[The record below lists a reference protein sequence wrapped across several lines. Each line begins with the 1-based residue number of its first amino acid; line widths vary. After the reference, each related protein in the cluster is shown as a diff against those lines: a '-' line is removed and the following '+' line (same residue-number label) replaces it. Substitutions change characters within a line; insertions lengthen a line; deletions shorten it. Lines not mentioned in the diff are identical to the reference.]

1 MKLQVNQEHFDLV
14 TAGPVMFATEI
25 NGANIY
31 STVITDNESYEGI
44 IALTIFSEHDESD
57 SKAYLRLPALPIK
70 ITIDNGKIKGKV
82 NIQYMKSLANDFDSI
97 DWNEG
102 YWGEDDEGYDDMIS
116 VFYNNFWVNINDI
129 AKIIEKNFNTIF
141 TIKE

>member
-14 TAGPVMFATEI
+14 TAGPVMFA
-25 NGANIY
+25 A
-31 STVITDNESYEGI
+31 TVHGSNLDKTKVTSGETYEGLI
-44 IALTIFSEHDESD
+44 HLTVFGEHRESD
-57 SKAYLRLPALPIK
+57 SKAKLDLVALPVK
-70 ITIDNGKIKGKV
+70 LTIDDGKIKGKV
-82 NIQYMKSLANDFDSI
+82 NTQYMKSLANDFDSN

-141 TIKE
+141 TLKE

>member
-1 MKLQVNQEHFDLV
+1 MQLQVNQEHFDLV
-14 TAGPVMFATEI
+14 MTGPVMFTATVQGSNLNKAEVT
-25 NGANIY
+25 NGE
-31 STVITDNESYEGI
+31 TYEGLI
-44 IALTIFSEHDESD
+44 HLTIYGEHRESD
-57 SKAYLRLPALPIK
+57 SKANLDLVALPIK
-70 ITIDNGKIKGKV
+70 LTIDDGKIKGKV
-82 NIQYMKSLANDFDSI
+82 NTQYMKSLANDFDSN

-141 TIKE
+141 TLKG

>member
-14 TAGPVMFATEI
+14 TTGPVMFATTI

-31 STVITDNESYEGI
+31 GTEITDGETYDGI
-44 IALTIFSEHDESD
+44 IALTIFGVHNESD
-57 SKAYLRLPALPIK
+57 SKAYLNLPALPIDL
-70 ITIDNGKIKGKV
+70 TIDNGNIKGKV
-82 NIQYMKSLANDFDSI
+82 NTQYLKSQANDFISN

-102 YWGEDDEGYDDMIS
+102 YWGEDDEGYDDMLS

-129 AKIIEKNFNTIF
+129 AKVIEKNFNTIF
-141 TIKE
+141 TLKG

>member
-14 TAGPVMFATEI
+14 TTGPVMFATTI

-31 STVITDNESYEGI
+31 GTEITDGETYEGI
-44 IALTIFSEHDESD
+44 IALTVFGEHNESD
-57 SKAYLRLPALPIK
+57 SKAYLNLPALPIK
-70 ITIDNGKIKGKV
+70 LTIDNGNIKGKV
-82 NIQYMKSLANDFDSI
+82 NTQYLKSLANDFISN

-102 YWGEDDEGYDDMIS
+102 YWGEDDEGYDDMLS

-129 AKIIEKNFNTIF
+129 AKVIEKNFNTIF

>member
-14 TAGPVMFATEI
+14 TTGPVMFATTI

-31 STVITDNESYEGI
+31 GTEITDGETYDGI
-44 IALTIFSEHDESD
+44 IALTIFGAHNESD
-57 SKAYLRLPALPIK
+57 IKAYLNLPALPIDL
-70 ITIDNGKIKGKV
+70 TIDNGNIKGKV
-82 NIQYMKSLANDFDSI
+82 NTQYLKSLANDFISN

-102 YWGEDDEGYDDMIS
+102 FWGEDDEGYDDMLS

-129 AKIIEKNFNTIF
+129 AKVIEKNFNTIF

>member
-14 TAGPVMFATEI
+14 TTGPVMFATTI

-31 STVITDNESYEGI
+31 GTEITDGETYDCI
-44 IALTIFSEHDESD
+44 IALTIFGAHNESD
-57 SKAYLRLPALPIK
+57 SKAYLNLPALPIDL
-70 ITIDNGKIKGKV
+70 TIDDSNIKGKV
-82 NIQYMKSLANDFDSI
+82 NTQYMKSLANDFDSN

-102 YWGEDDEGYDDMIS
+102 YWGEDDEGYDNMLS

-129 AKIIEKNFNTIF
+129 AKVIEKNFNTIF
-141 TIKE
+141 TLKG

>member
-31 STVITDNESYEGI
+31 STEITDNESYDGI
-44 IALTIFSEHDESD
+44 IALTIFGAHNESD
-57 SKAYLRLPALPIK
+57 SKAYLNLPALPIEL
-70 ITIDNGKIKGKV
+70 TIDDGKLKGKV
-82 NIQYMKSLANDFDSI
+82 NTQYMKSLANDFDSN

-116 VFYNNFWVNINDI
+116 VFYNNFWVNITDI
-129 AKIIEKNFNTIF
+129 AKVIEKNFNTIF

>member
-14 TAGPVMFATEI
+14 TTGPVKFATTI

-31 STVITDNESYEGI
+31 GTDVVDGETYEGI
-44 IALTIFSEHDESD
+44 IALTVFGEHNESD
-57 SKAYLRLPALPIK
+57 SKAYLNLPALPIK
-70 ITIDNGKIKGKV
+70 LTIDNGNIKGKV
-82 NIQYMKSLANDFDSI
+82 NTQYLKSLANDFISN

-102 YWGEDDEGYDDMIS
+102 YWGEDDEGYDDMLS

-129 AKIIEKNFNTIF
+129 AKVIEKNFNTIF

>member
-1 MKLQVNQEHFDLV
+1 MQLQVNQEHFDLV
-14 TAGPVMFATEI
+14 MTGPVMFTATVQGSNLNKAEVT
-25 NGANIY
+25 NGETYEGLIHLTIY
-31 STVITDNESYEGI
+31 S
-44 IALTIFSEHDESD
+44 EHRESD
-57 SKAYLRLPALPIK
+57 SKANLDLVALPIK
-70 ITIDNGKIKGKV
+70 LTIDDGKIKGKV
-82 NIQYMKSLANDFDSI
+82 NTQYMKSLANDFDSN

-141 TIKE
+141 TLKG